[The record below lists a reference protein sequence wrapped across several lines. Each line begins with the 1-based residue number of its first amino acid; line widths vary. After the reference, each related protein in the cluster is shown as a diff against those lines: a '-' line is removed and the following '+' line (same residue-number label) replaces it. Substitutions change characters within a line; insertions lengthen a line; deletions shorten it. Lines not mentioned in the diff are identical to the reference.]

1 MLFRWLI
8 KFFIILAIILFAK
21 FSYAQST
28 NQNKAVDNNNDHSTV
43 DFLVGGGVGASLIEG
58 GRILYK
64 KVSDNPGQ
72 QYFSES
78 YGNYKSSPAYVR
90 DQVEVLQS
98 EHEKT
103 KQQIERLFRR
113 YFYID
118 KNLDKSLN
126 GYVSYEDKR
135 PPKQTHS

>member
-8 KFFIILAIILFAK
+8 KFLIILAIVLFAK

-28 NQNKAVDNNNDHSTV
+28 NQNKAVDKNNDHSTMDYV
-43 DFLVGGGVGASLIEG
+43 IGGGVGASLLEG
-58 GRILYK
+58 GRMLYK
-64 KVSDNPGQ
+64 KVSHSSSNQ
-72 QYFSES
+72 ELSEA
-78 YGNYKSSPAYVR
+78 YGDYKSSPAYVR
-90 DQVEVLQS
+90 DQVEVLQK

-135 PPKQTHS
+135 PSKQTHS